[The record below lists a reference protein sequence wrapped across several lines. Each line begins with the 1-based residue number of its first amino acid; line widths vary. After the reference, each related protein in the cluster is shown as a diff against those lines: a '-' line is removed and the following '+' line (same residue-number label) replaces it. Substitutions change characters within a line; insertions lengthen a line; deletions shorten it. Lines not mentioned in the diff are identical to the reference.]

1 MRGCLILG
9 AASFFV
15 RKPLQVLAFAIKMV
29 AGASMKGGE
38 KEKML
43 KKLSFN
49 LLVFILM
56 LALSFFLSAC
66 VKKAVQE
73 EKVIEQKEE
82 VVKVEEKAPSEEERL
97 RLKAEEEKAAREAR
111 LREEAARRE
120 ALLKEEIENVDIHFD
135 FDKFFLTDKAKEIL
149 AKKASWLLD
158 NPGVK
163 IEIEG
168 HCDERGTNEYNMAL
182 GERRANS
189 AMKYLIIVGVKV
201 DRIST
206 ISYGEERPV
215 DPGRN
220 EAAWTKNRRTHF
232 RIVSD

>member
-1 MRGCLILG
+1 
-9 AASFFV
+9 
-15 RKPLQVLAFAIKMV
+15 
-29 AGASMKGGE
+29 
-38 KEKML
+38 ML
-43 KKLSFN
+43 KRLSFN

-56 LALSFFLSAC
+56 LSLSFFLSAC
-66 VKKAVQE
+66 VKKAVEE

-120 ALLKEEIENVDIHFD
+120 ALLREEIENVDIHFD

-149 AKKASWLLD
+149 AEKASWLLD

-182 GERRANS
+182 GEERANS
-189 AMKYLIIVGVKV
+189 AMKYLITAGVKV

-220 EAAWTKNRRTHF
+220 EAAWIKNRRTHF

>member
-1 MRGCLILG
+1 
-9 AASFFV
+9 
-15 RKPLQVLAFAIKMV
+15 
-29 AGASMKGGE
+29 
-38 KEKML
+38 ML
-43 KKLSFN
+43 KRLSFN

>member
-1 MRGCLILG
+1 
-9 AASFFV
+9 
-15 RKPLQVLAFAIKMV
+15 
-29 AGASMKGGE
+29 
-38 KEKML
+38 ML
-43 KKLSFN
+43 S
-49 LLVFILM
+49 
-56 LALSFFLSAC
+56 LSFFLSAC
-66 VKKAVQE
+66 VKKAVKE

-120 ALLKEEIENVDIHFD
+120 ALLREEIENVDIHFD
-135 FDKFFLTDKAKEIL
+135 FDRFFLADKAKEIL

-168 HCDERGTNEYNMAL
+168 HCDERGTNEYNIAL

-189 AMKYLIIVGVKV
+189 AMQYLITAGVKV

>member
-1 MRGCLILG
+1 
-9 AASFFV
+9 
-15 RKPLQVLAFAIKMV
+15 MV
-29 AGASMKGGE
+29 KR
-38 KEKML
+38 
-43 KKLSFN
+43 LSFN

-56 LALSFFLSAC
+56 LSLSFFLSAC
-66 VKKAVQE
+66 VKKAVEE

-82 VVKVEEKAPSEEERL
+82 VVKAEEKAPSEEERL

-111 LREEAARRE
+111 LKEEAARRE
-120 ALLKEEIENVDIHFD
+120 ALLREEIENVDIHFD

-149 AKKASWLLD
+149 AEKASWLLD

-182 GERRANS
+182 GEERANS
-189 AMKYLIIVGVKV
+189 AMKYLITAGIKV
-201 DRIST
+201 DRIAT

>member
-1 MRGCLILG
+1 MGKRLTCN
-9 AASFFV
+9 F
-15 RKPLQVLAFAIKMV
+15 M
-29 AGASMKGGE
+29 
-38 KEKML
+38 
-43 KKLSFN
+43 
-49 LLVFILM
+49 VFILI
-56 LALSFFLSAC
+56 LSLPLFLNAC
-66 VKKAVQE
+66 AKKVIKG

-82 VVKVEEKAPSEEERL
+82 VARAEEKTT
-97 RLKAEEEKAAREAR
+97 REAR
-111 LREEAARRE
+111 LREEALRIERESEEAAKRE
-120 ALLKEEIENVDIHFD
+120 AQLRKEFENEDIHFD
-135 FDKFFLTDKAKEIL
+135 FDRFFLTDKAKEIL
-149 AKKASWLLD
+149 AKKVSWLLD

-189 AMKYLIIVGVKV
+189 AMKYLTTVGVKV

-220 EAAWTKNRRTHF
+220 KAAWIKNRRAHF

>member
-1 MRGCLILG
+1 
-9 AASFFV
+9 
-15 RKPLQVLAFAIKMV
+15 
-29 AGASMKGGE
+29 
-38 KEKML
+38 ML

-120 ALLKEEIENVDIHFD
+120 ALLREEIENVDIHFD

-206 ISYGEERPV
+206 ISYGEEHPV

>member
-1 MRGCLILG
+1 
-9 AASFFV
+9 
-15 RKPLQVLAFAIKMV
+15 
-29 AGASMKGGE
+29 
-38 KEKML
+38 ML
-43 KKLSFN
+43 KRLSFN

-56 LALSFFLSAC
+56 LSLSFFLSAC
-66 VKKAVQE
+66 VKKAVKE

-120 ALLKEEIENVDIHFD
+120 ALEARLREEAARREALLREEIENVDIHFD

-189 AMKYLIIVGVKV
+189 AMKYLITAGVKV

-206 ISYGEERPV
+206 ISYGEEHPV

-220 EAAWTKNRRTHF
+220 EASWIKNRRTHF

>member
-1 MRGCLILG
+1 
-9 AASFFV
+9 
-15 RKPLQVLAFAIKMV
+15 MV
-29 AGASMKGGE
+29 KR
-38 KEKML
+38 
-43 KKLSFN
+43 LSFN

-56 LALSFFLSAC
+56 LSLSFFLSAC
-66 VKKAVQE
+66 VKKAVEE

-82 VVKVEEKAPSEEERL
+82 VVKAEEKAPSEEERL

-120 ALLKEEIENVDIHFD
+120 ALLREEIENVDIHFD

-149 AKKASWLLD
+149 AEKASWLLD

-182 GERRANS
+182 GEERANS
-189 AMKYLIIVGVKV
+189 AMKYLITAGIKV
-201 DRIST
+201 DRIAT